1 MIHNPFFLTSAPLSF
16 ETTNFEIPA
25 SPGVNLTND
34 NMDMEWK
41 SLGLNDVYVVV
52 RCPAS
57 VNTIAILHSN
67 QRATDT
73 VRVRAAGTIAAL
85 LTAPVY
91 DSGPIPA
98 YEGLKFD
105 PYTTKTIIDLGQSV
119 QSLFW
124 RFDFASPDHPDGQ
137 VKAARIIMGE
147 RFEVPSGIDYNWE
160 KLVINDSPITT
171 GPNYEDVDEYPSRP
185 GVKAMLGGMD
195 EQTYNR
201 FDAFMMKVGTAKPV
215 LFAPEPD
222 NLDTVQHWTVYGRL
236 KTFKF
241 HNPYHKW
248 WDNEIEVAGLRA

>member
-25 SPGVNLTND
+25 SPGINLTND

-41 SLGLNDVYVVV
+41 SLGLNDVYVVM
-52 RCPAS
+52 RCPSS

-67 QRATDT
+67 QRTTDT
-73 VRVRAAGTIAAL
+73 VRVRAAGTVAAL
-85 LTAPVY
+85 LTDPIY
-91 DSGPIPA
+91 DSGPVPA
-98 YEGLKFD
+98 YQGLKFA

-124 RFDFASPDHPDGQ
+124 RFDFASPGHPDGQ
-137 VKAARIIMGE
+137 VKAARIVMGE
-147 RFEVPSGIDYNWE
+147 RFEVLSGIDYNWE
-160 KLVINDSPITT
+160 KQVINDSPITT

-185 GVKAMLGGMD
+185 GVKATLGGMD

-201 FDAFMMKVGTAKPV
+201 FDAFMMQVGTAKPV

-241 HNPYHKW
+241 QNPYHKW
-248 WDNEIEVAGLRA
+248 WDNEVEVSGLRA